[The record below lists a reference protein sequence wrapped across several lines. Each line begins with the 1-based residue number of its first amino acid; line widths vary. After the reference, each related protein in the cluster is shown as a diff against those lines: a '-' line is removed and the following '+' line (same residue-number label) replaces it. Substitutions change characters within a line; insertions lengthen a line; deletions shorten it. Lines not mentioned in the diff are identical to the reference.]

1 MELKKH
7 AHGQLYRVKI
17 APFSGP
23 TEYGEWFESEAELRF
38 AMREIPRDIG
48 KRYYCEAK
56 MIRCA
61 ECEVDEKPK
70 VIASL

>member
-7 AHGQLYRVKI
+7 AHAHVYRVKI

-23 TEYGEWFESEAELRF
+23 AEYGEWFDSEAALRS
-38 AMREIPRDIG
+38 AMREVPRHIG
-48 KRYYCEAK
+48 SRYYCEAK

-70 VIASL
+70 VIDAL